1 MIDVKKIRTF
11 IERHPLAKKIVQH
24 PLAKKIVRTLEFL
37 LKKIVGMLKFLFD
50 FRGRANRKQL
60 AIVFSTCYFIL
71 ILWGV
76 FSSSF
81 LEWYHFYTEYGRLCF
96 LASGDLIGVLLLY
109 FVMVTSI
116 RRMHDLG
123 VNGVGAVM
131 AWVPSFFSRI
141 FDASLLFAMAANGKS
156 DFNDVFY
163 FWNSFAG
170 IFYGLNVL
178 YVIFTIV
185 LCCIKG
191 SSTANKYG
199 APVGKSVNTP
209 QFSPDHFAQVAAQ
222 ENELR
227 CFNCRRVVKVTWN
240 ICPFCKQKLK

>member
-11 IERHPLAKKIVQH
+11 IERH

-60 AIVFSTCYFIL
+60 AIVFSICYFIQ

-76 FSSSF
+76 ICSPF
-81 LEWYHFYTEYGRLCF
+81 LGRFFFDGDESRLYT
-96 LASGDLIGVLLLY
+96 LASGDLVGVLLLY
-109 FVMVTSI
+109 FVMATSI
-116 RRMHDLG
+116 RRMHDFG
-123 VNGVGAVM
+123 VNGVGAVI
-131 AWVPSFFSRI
+131 AWVLSSFTRI
-141 FDASLLFAMAANGKS
+141 FDAILLFAVAAK
-156 DFNDVFY
+156 
-163 FWNSFAG
+163 WNSYFYSVFDFWYLHAG

-209 QFSPDHFAQVAAQ
+209 QFSPNHFAQVTAQ

>member
-11 IERHPLAKKIVQH
+11 IERH

-81 LEWYHFYTEYGRLCF
+81 LEWFFDNQKDLFHV
-96 LASGDLIGVLLLY
+96 LAWGEIIGFLLLY

-123 VNGVGAVM
+123 VNGVGAVI
-131 AWVPSFFSRI
+131 AWVPSFYTRFIGVSQI
-141 FDASLLFAMAANGKS
+141 VAYINYWPSYFDSS
-156 DFNDVFY
+156 FY
-163 FWNSFAG
+163 GFWESFAG

-191 SSTANKYG
+191 SSMANKYG

-209 QFSPDHFAQVAAQ
+209 EFSPNHFAQVTAQ

-227 CFNCRRVVKVTWN
+227 CFNCRRVVKVSWN